1 MLNKI
6 RSKFIDYK
14 PYKSKV
20 SLWSVRHIHQ
30 NLAFPIFLL
39 SRRFG
44 LSPNV
49 ITFASLVLFIIGA
62 LCFSKENYIGSC
74 LFWLVSYIFD
84 CADGAIARS
93 TNKTSRFGAFFDLS
107 VDRMC
112 SLIMLLLVFNV
123 LNFQS
128 LWDYV
133 AVVGVLLLVYNS
145 FISVL
150 RPLYFPELKGFGSSS
165 SSALVTFFKIPYEL
179 MDSGNAMILISLS
192 FFFGHYHELFLFYAI
207 FSLLLLA
214 FNFRI
219 IYRIEKNE
227 VKIDDR

>member
-1 MLNKI
+1 MFNNI
-6 RSKFIDYK
+6 RSQFIDYIS
-14 PYKSKV
+14 YKSKV
-20 SLWSVRHIHQ
+20 SLWTVRHIHQ

-39 SRRFG
+39 SKRFG
-44 LSPNV
+44 LSPNL
-49 ITFASLVLFIIGA
+49 ITFTSLVLFVIGA
-62 LCFSKENYIGSC
+62 LFFGYENYIGSC
-74 LFWLVSYIFD
+74 IFWLVSYIFD

-93 TNKTSRFGAFFDLS
+93 TNNTSRFGAFFDLA
-107 VDRMC
+107 VDRLC

-123 LNFQS
+123 LSFQS
-128 LWDYV
+128 IWDYV

-150 RPLYFPELKGFGSSS
+150 RPLYFPELKGYGNQSSNI
-165 SSALVTFFKIPYEL
+165 LVTIFKIPYEL

-192 FFFGHYHELFLFYAI
+192 FFFGYYHELLVFYAI
-207 FSLLLLA
+207 FSLILLA

-227 VKIDDR
+227 VKIESR